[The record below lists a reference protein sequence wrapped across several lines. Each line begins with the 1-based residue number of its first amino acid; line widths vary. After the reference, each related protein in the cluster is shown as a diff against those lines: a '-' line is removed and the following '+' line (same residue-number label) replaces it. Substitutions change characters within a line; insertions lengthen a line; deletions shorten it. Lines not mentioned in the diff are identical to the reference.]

1 MAPTSFDQWFAI
13 HNAKSENKISE
24 ELKSLFEE
32 CWNTARAN
40 IESDNKDLEDEI
52 ERLQEE
58 IDNNSCPF
66 DYCRCSDYDDVESDL
81 EDANEKL
88 RKVDSIRDNLKI
100 VYDKLEYVGVSLD
113 DAIENADYQLIVD
126 SVKKDF
132 DNAFDDF
139 YEVKRSFEIL
149 TFKIYAL

>member
-40 IESDNKDLEDEI
+40 VESDNKDLEDEI

-58 IDNNSCPF
+58 IDSNYHCPY
-66 DYCRCSDYDDVESDL
+66 DGCIYSDYEDVESDL

-113 DAIENADYQLIVD
+113 DAIENTDYQLIVD

-139 YEVKRSFEIL
+139 FEVKRNFEDLDI
-149 TFKIYAL
+149 

>member
-40 IESDNKDLEDEI
+40 IDSDNKDLEDEI

-66 DYCRCSDYDDVESDL
+66 DYCCCSDYDDVESDL

-100 VYDKLEYVGVSLD
+100 VYDKFEYVGVSLD
-113 DAIENADYQLIVD
+113 DAIENTDYQLIVD

-139 YEVKRSFEIL
+139 FEVKRNFEDLDI
-149 TFKIYAL
+149 

>member
-40 IESDNKDLEDEI
+40 IDSDNKDLEDEI

-58 IDNNSCPF
+58 IDGNYHCPY
-66 DYCRCSDYDDVESDL
+66 DGCIYSDYDDVESDL

-139 YEVKRSFEIL
+139 YEVKRNFEDLDI
-149 TFKIYAL
+149 

>member
-32 CWNTARAN
+32 CWNTARIN

-100 VYDKLEYVGVSLD
+100 VYDKLEDVGNSFE
-113 DAIENADYQLIVD
+113 DAIENSDYQLIVD

-139 YEVKRSFEIL
+139 YETKRNFEDLDI
-149 TFKIYAL
+149 

>member
-58 IDNNSCPF
+58 IDGNYHCPY
-66 DYCRCSDYDDVESDL
+66 DGCIYSDYDDVESDL

-139 YEVKRSFEIL
+139 YEVKRNFEDLDI
-149 TFKIYAL
+149 

>member
-13 HNAKSENKISE
+13 HNVKSENKISE
-24 ELKSLFEE
+24 EFKSLFEE

-40 IESDNKDLEDEI
+40 VESDNKDLEDEI

-58 IDNNSCPF
+58 IDSNYHCPY
-66 DYCRCSDYDDVESDL
+66 DGCIYSDYEDVESDL

-113 DAIENADYQLIVD
+113 DAIENTDYQLIVD

-139 YEVKRSFEIL
+139 FEVKRNFEDLDI
-149 TFKIYAL
+149 

>member
-58 IDNNSCPF
+58 IDGNYHCPYDGCIYF
-66 DYCRCSDYDDVESDL
+66 DYDDVESDL

-113 DAIENADYQLIVD
+113 DAIENTDYQLIVD

-139 YEVKRSFEIL
+139 FEVKRNFEDLDI
-149 TFKIYAL
+149 

>member
-58 IDNNSCPF
+58 IDGNSCPF

-113 DAIENADYQLIVD
+113 DAIENTDYQLIVD

-139 YEVKRSFEIL
+139 FEVKRNFEDLDI
-149 TFKIYAL
+149 

>member
-58 IDNNSCPF
+58 IDGNSCPF

-139 YEVKRSFEIL
+139 FEVKRNFEDLDI
-149 TFKIYAL
+149 

>member
-40 IESDNKDLEDEI
+40 IEDEI
-52 ERLQEE
+52 EILQEE

-66 DYCRCSDYDDVESDL
+66 DYCYCSDYDDVESDL

-88 RKVDSIRDNLKI
+88 RKVDSIRDNLENI
-100 VYDKLEYVGVSLD
+100 YNEFENVRNSFN
-113 DAIENADYQLIVD
+113 DAIENTDYQLIVD
-126 SVKKDF
+126 SVKEDF

-139 YEVKRSFEIL
+139 FEVKRNFEDLDI
-149 TFKIYAL
+149 

>member
-13 HNAKSENKISE
+13 HNVKSENKIPE
-24 ELKSLFEE
+24 EYKALFEE

-40 IESDNKDLEDEI
+40 IDKDLEDEI
-52 ERLQEE
+52 ERLHEE
-58 IDNNSCPF
+58 IDGKSCPY

-81 EDANEKL
+81 EEANEKL
-88 RKVDSIRDNLKI
+88 RKIDSIRDNLKI
-100 VYDKLEYVGVSLD
+100 VYDKLKDVGNSFD
-113 DAIENADYQLIVD
+113 DAIESADYQLIVD

-139 YEVKRSFEIL
+139 YEVKRNFEDLDI
-149 TFKIYAL
+149 

>member
-32 CWNTARAN
+32 CWNTARIN
-40 IESDNKDLEDEI
+40 IESDNKDLEDEV

-58 IDNNSCPF
+58 IDGKSCPF

-100 VYDKLEYVGVSLD
+100 VYDKLEYVGNSFE
-113 DAIENADYQLIVD
+113 DAIENTDYQLIVD

-139 YEVKRSFEIL
+139 YEVKRNFEDLDI
-149 TFKIYAL
+149 

>member
-1 MAPTSFDQWFAI
+1 MAPTSFNQWFAI

-52 ERLQEE
+52 EYLQDE

-113 DAIENADYQLIVD
+113 DAIENTDYQLIVD

-139 YEVKRSFEIL
+139 YEVKRNFEDLDI
-149 TFKIYAL
+149 

>member
-40 IESDNKDLEDEI
+40 IESDNKDFEDEI
-52 ERLQEE
+52 EYLQDE
-58 IDNNSCPF
+58 INCNSCPF
-66 DYCRCSDYDDVESDL
+66 DYCRCSDDDDVESDL

-100 VYDKLEYVGVSLD
+100 VYDKFEYVGVSLD
-113 DAIENADYQLIVD
+113 DAIENTDYQLIVD

-139 YEVKRSFEIL
+139 FEVKRNFEDLDI
-149 TFKIYAL
+149 

>member
-40 IESDNKDLEDEI
+40 IDSDNKDLEDEI

-66 DYCRCSDYDDVESDL
+66 DYCCCSDYDDVESDL

-113 DAIENADYQLIVD
+113 DAIENTDYQLIVD

-139 YEVKRSFEIL
+139 FEVKRNFEDLDI
-149 TFKIYAL
+149 

>member
-40 IESDNKDLEDEI
+40 IEDEI

-100 VYDKLEYVGVSLD
+100 VYDKLKDVGNSFN
-113 DAIENADYQLIVD
+113 DAIENSDYQLIVD

-139 YEVKRSFEIL
+139 YEVKRNFEDLDI
-149 TFKIYAL
+149 

>member
-58 IDNNSCPF
+58 IDGNYHCPY
-66 DYCRCSDYDDVESDL
+66 DGCIYSDYDDVESDL

-113 DAIENADYQLIVD
+113 DAIENTDYQLIVD

-139 YEVKRSFEIL
+139 FEVKRNFEDLDI
-149 TFKIYAL
+149 

>member
-58 IDNNSCPF
+58 IDSNYHCPY
-66 DYCRCSDYDDVESDL
+66 DGCIYSDYEDVESDL

-113 DAIENADYQLIVD
+113 DAIENTDYQLIVD
-126 SVKKDF
+126 SVKEDF

-139 YEVKRSFEIL
+139 FEVKRNFEDLDI
-149 TFKIYAL
+149 

>member
-24 ELKSLFEE
+24 ELKSIFEE

-40 IESDNKDLEDEI
+40 IESNNKDLEDEI

-66 DYCRCSDYDDVESDL
+66 DYCRCSDYDYDYDDVESDL

-139 YEVKRSFEIL
+139 FEVKRNFEDLDI
-149 TFKIYAL
+149 

>member
-32 CWNTARAN
+32 CWNTARIN

-58 IDNNSCPF
+58 IDSNYHCPY
-66 DYCRCSDYDDVESDL
+66 DGCIYSDYEDVESDL

-139 YEVKRSFEIL
+139 FEVKRNFEDLDI
-149 TFKIYAL
+149 

>member
-24 ELKSLFEE
+24 EFKSLFEE

-40 IESDNKDLEDEI
+40 IEDEI

-66 DYCRCSDYDDVESDL
+66 DYCCCSDYDDVESDL

-88 RKVDSIRDNLKI
+88 RKVDSIRDNLENI
-100 VYDKLEYVGVSLD
+100 YNEFENVRNSFN
-113 DAIENADYQLIVD
+113 DAIENTDYQLIVD
-126 SVKKDF
+126 SVKEDF

-139 YEVKRSFEIL
+139 FEVKRNFEDLDI
-149 TFKIYAL
+149 

>member
-52 ERLQEE
+52 ERLQKEV
-58 IDNNSCPF
+58 DDNSCPF

-88 RKVDSIRDNLKI
+88 RKVDSIRDNLENIYNEFKN
-100 VYDKLEYVGVSLD
+100 VRNSFNN
-113 DAIENADYQLIVD
+113 AIESIDYQLIVE
-126 SVKKDF
+126 SVKEDF

-139 YEVKRSFEIL
+139 FEVKRNFEDLDI
-149 TFKIYAL
+149 

>member
-32 CWNTARAN
+32 CWNTARIN

-58 IDNNSCPF
+58 IDSNYHRPYDGCI
-66 DYCRCSDYDDVESDL
+66 YSDYEDVESDL

-139 YEVKRSFEIL
+139 FEVKRNFEDLDI
-149 TFKIYAL
+149 

>member
-32 CWNTARAN
+32 CWNTARIN

-58 IDNNSCPF
+58 IDGNYHCPY
-66 DYCRCSDYDDVESDL
+66 DGCIYSDYDDVESDL

-139 YEVKRSFEIL
+139 YEVKRNFEDLDI
-149 TFKIYAL
+149 

>member
-24 ELKSLFEE
+24 ELKSIFEE

-58 IDNNSCPF
+58 IDSNYHCPY
-66 DYCRCSDYDDVESDL
+66 DGCIYSDYEDVESDL

-88 RKVDSIRDNLKI
+88 RKVDGIRDNLKI

-113 DAIENADYQLIVD
+113 DAIENTDYQLIVD

-139 YEVKRSFEIL
+139 FEVKRNFEDLDI
-149 TFKIYAL
+149 

>member
-40 IESDNKDLEDEI
+40 VESDNKDLEDEI

-58 IDNNSCPF
+58 IDSNYHCPY
-66 DYCRCSDYDDVESDL
+66 DGCIYSDYEDIESDL

-113 DAIENADYQLIVD
+113 DAIENTDYQLIVD

-139 YEVKRSFEIL
+139 FEVKRNFEDLDI
-149 TFKIYAL
+149 

>member
-100 VYDKLEYVGVSLD
+100 VYDKLEYVGDSLG

-139 YEVKRSFEIL
+139 FEVKRNFEDLDI
-149 TFKIYAL
+149 

>member
-40 IESDNKDLEDEI
+40 IESNNKDLEDEI

-58 IDNNSCPF
+58 IDSNYHCPY
-66 DYCRCSDYDDVESDL
+66 DGCIYSDYEDVESDL

-113 DAIENADYQLIVD
+113 DAIENTDYQLIVD
-126 SVKKDF
+126 SVKEDF

-139 YEVKRSFEIL
+139 FEVKRNFEDLDI
-149 TFKIYAL
+149 

>member
-52 ERLQEE
+52 ERLQNE
-58 IDNNSCPF
+58 IDSNYHCPY
-66 DYCRCSDYDDVESDL
+66 DGCIYSDYEDVESDL
-81 EDANEKL
+81 EEANEKL
-88 RKVDSIRDNLKI
+88 RKVDSIRDNLKNI
-100 VYDKLEYVGVSLD
+100 YNKFEDVGNSFD
-113 DAIENADYQLIVD
+113 DAIENTDYQLIID

-139 YEVKRSFEIL
+139 FEVKRNFEDLDI
-149 TFKIYAL
+149 

>member
-32 CWNTARAN
+32 CWNTARIN

-58 IDNNSCPF
+58 IDSNYHCPY
-66 DYCRCSDYDDVESDL
+66 DGCIYSDYEDVESDL

-113 DAIENADYQLIVD
+113 DAIKNTDYQLIVD

-139 YEVKRSFEIL
+139 FEVKRNFEDLDI
-149 TFKIYAL
+149 

>member
-58 IDNNSCPF
+58 IDGNYHCPY
-66 DYCRCSDYDDVESDL
+66 DGCIYSDYDDVESDL

-113 DAIENADYQLIVD
+113 DAIKNADYQLIVD
-126 SVKKDF
+126 SVKEDF
-132 DNAFDDF
+132 NNAFDDF
-139 YEVKRSFEIL
+139 YEVKRSFEDLDI
-149 TFKIYAL
+149 

>member
-58 IDNNSCPF
+58 IDSNYHCPY
-66 DYCRCSDYDDVESDL
+66 DGCIYSDYEDVESDL

-88 RKVDSIRDNLKI
+88 RKVDNIRDNLKI
-100 VYDKLEYVGVSLD
+100 VYDKLEDVGNSFE
-113 DAIENADYQLIVD
+113 DAIESTDYQLIVD
-126 SVKKDF
+126 SVKEDF

-139 YEVKRSFEIL
+139 FEVKRNFEDLDI
-149 TFKIYAL
+149 

>member
-24 ELKSLFEE
+24 ELKSIFEE

-40 IESDNKDLEDEI
+40 IESNNKDLEDET

-132 DNAFDDF
+132 DNAFDGF
-139 YEVKRSFEIL
+139 YEVKRSFEDLDI
-149 TFKIYAL
+149 

>member
-100 VYDKLEYVGVSLD
+100 VYDKLEYVGISLD

-139 YEVKRSFEIL
+139 YEVKRSFEDLDI
-149 TFKIYAL
+149 

>member
-1 MAPTSFDQWFAI
+1 MAPTSFDQWFVI
-13 HNAKSENKISE
+13 HNVKSENKIPE
-24 ELKSLFEE
+24 ELRSLFEE

-40 IESDNKDLEDEI
+40 IEDEI

-100 VYDKLEYVGVSLD
+100 VYDKLKDVGNSFN
-113 DAIENADYQLIVD
+113 DAIENSDYQLIVD

-139 YEVKRSFEIL
+139 YEVKRNFEDLDI
-149 TFKIYAL
+149 